1 MKRKRFAEVVENI
14 DGAGE
19 IGRAKEN
26 PDVFIDLAATVA
38 VPSGKKGASWKAI
51 KAATWR
57 HRATARK

>member
-19 IGRAKEN
+19 IDRVKEN
-26 PDVFIDLAATVA
+26 PDGFIDLAATVA
-38 VPSGKKGASWKAI
+38 VPPKKKGTSWKAI

-57 HRATARK
+57 HRATVRK